1 MLLGISSFTYTWAI
15 GVPGYQPERPK
26 TAEDLL
32 EEATRQGLARVQIC
46 DNLPLDRLA
55 LKDLDTFERHAAER
69 GIGIEVG
76 TRGIAP
82 DHLRTY
88 LRLAERF
95 HSPFLRTITDTADH
109 HPSEDE
115 VVEIFKQVIPDFERA
130 HICLALENHDRF
142 KVKTLVRILE
152 RIDSDYAGICL
163 DCANSFGAL
172 EGPEVVVAVLGPWA
186 VNLHVKDFV
195 VQRAT
200 SKMGFTIEG
209 RPVGAGQMDIPWL
222 LDAVRAH
229 GRDMNAILEQW
240 TPPEDTLEATI
251 RKEDAWAKMS
261 IEYLKK
267 YIP

>member
-32 EEATRQGLARVQIC
+32 EEAVRQHLALVQIC
-46 DNLPLDRLA
+46 DNLPLDRLPV
-55 LKDLDTFERHAAER
+55 KDLDAFERHAAFR
-69 GIGIEVG
+69 GIGVEVG

-115 VVEIFKQVIPDFERA
+115 VVEMLKSVIPDFERA

-152 RIDSDYAGICL
+152 RIGSNYAGICL

-172 EGPEVVVAVLGPWA
+172 EGPEAVVAVLGPWA

-195 VQRAT
+195 VQRAG

-222 LDAVRAH
+222 LGAVRAY
-229 GRDMNAILEQW
+229 GRDLNAILEQW
-240 TPPEDTLEATI
+240 TPPEEMLAATI
-251 RKEDAWAKMS
+251 RKEDAWAKTS

-267 YIP
+267 CIP